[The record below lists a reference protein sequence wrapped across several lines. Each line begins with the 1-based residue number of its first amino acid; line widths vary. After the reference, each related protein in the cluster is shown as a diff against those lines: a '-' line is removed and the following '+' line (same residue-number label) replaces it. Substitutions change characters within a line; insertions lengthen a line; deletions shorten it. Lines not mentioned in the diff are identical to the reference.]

1 MKKARNNPEFW
12 EKAMANAAIEGLMT
26 EHDSDMHYE
35 CQVMNERCIYELRKV
50 YWRNV
55 FQMRK
60 VRDSDSSIN
69 DQVFMIGTFGVVNQQ
84 ILSQITQLQ
93 PVGRKMCGEFKQS
106 ENER

>member
-1 MKKARNNPEFW
+1 MKKARNNPEWW
-12 EKAMANAAIEGLMT
+12 EKRMTDAALEALADDY
-26 EHDSDMHYE
+26 DSAVYHE
-35 CQVMNERCIYELRKV
+35 CQAMNERCIYELRKV